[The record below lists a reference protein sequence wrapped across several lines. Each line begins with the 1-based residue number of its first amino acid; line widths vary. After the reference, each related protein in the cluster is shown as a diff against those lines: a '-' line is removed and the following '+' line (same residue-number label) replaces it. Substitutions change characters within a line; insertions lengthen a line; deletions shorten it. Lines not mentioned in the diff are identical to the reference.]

1 MARFREKTQKVGTG
15 LQAILTLGLWPR
27 PFSVNRNSR
36 VNASQKERKCSREKQ
51 GPQASPGLDSEASH
65 GRWHHQAGTLNRE
78 VLRWNKD

>member
-1 MARFREKTQKVGTG
+1 MREVGTG

-36 VNASQKERKCSREKQ
+36 VNANQKEGECSGEKQ
-51 GPQASPGLDSEASH
+51 GPQASPGLDPEASH
-65 GRWHHQAGTLNRE
+65 GSWDHQAGTLNRE